1 MSWWWTSRKEF
12 ARQHRHSS
20 YDCGA
25 GFMSTEPS
33 KGKGSFVDGD
43 LFVMSEAA
51 VSDAIIL

>member
-43 LFVMSEAA
+43 LFVISEAA